1 MSLTRCLK
9 KMGLSSHEAAIL
21 KGAAAEYREEGM
33 QARDAAVMAVTD
45 HAEQLLAERADVI
58 AKVLKEAKARGVLA
72 DVQAALDAM
81 PQFTR
86 ESVGIE
92 EADDAS
98 AIDEAAHE
106 AATSPKNDLPQP
118 TDAQKDAGNYRLG
131 HARLIGLDLSIEN
144 PAGSKRSGTDANGT
158 AWSVTMRS
166 HYGYIKGTVGKD
178 KDHIDVFV
186 KPGTPEDWTGPVF
199 VIDQTKGNGHFDE
212 HKVMIGFESET
223 EARAAYLA
231 NYTKGWDR
239 LRAITETTPAEFKA
253 WLKDGDTT
261 KAFAEPRQGRVGMML
276 SSGQVVLTSSGR
288 KTTPFP
294 KVKTDTDRK
303 ATATVK
309 AVDRWLIDNARDE
322 ARARGDDFNATM
334 FGRVSLVSPSQSD
347 KDSAEEY
354 LFGEQP
360 AVVPSILRPLAPAAS
375 PELDAALKDA
385 QDALGDLADIFGKNV
400 RSNLTPEQEQKLLP
414 VLTRLF
420 DAAFRAGYYSFRD
433 AARWV
438 LGQIRERIGTEVAD
452 ALTTEHLQGAYIGMS
467 GRHKATG
474 NVTPAAQV
482 VAIEKESIDAERS
495 GPAVERDRED
505 GDAGDAL
512 GAQNVPDDGAGD
524 DGGARAGGRGAASP
538 DAVGGGDLEVS
549 GDEAAAPGMRGDLI
563 LSTPEESADA
573 SRDFPGS
580 DEPGRGSDLGGLFG
594 TLDPNATAAVDRAAT
609 GSADLRGKVEAQ
621 KEANKLP
628 VKFNDRANIDATLP
642 FLLEGQREDV
652 AYAEARWAKP
662 EGYGV
667 LFTNGTGTGKTFLAL
682 GAVRRMVSAGK
693 GNGIIVV
700 PDQTVLN
707 AWIDSGMKL
716 GLDVR
721 ALGST
726 SDTGKGVAITTY
738 ANFGSNLALADRAY
752 DFVVMDEAH
761 NLKVGQQNEDTTYLQ
776 TLRAITMHPDGTIA
790 RAKMIHRDLY
800 GRLGDV
806 NARLD
811 SLSKMLTDD
820 MVDAQLASHRAQ
832 IAKLDAESRELGA
845 EWAKAM
851 GEVTLEVAA
860 AQGEARPRAMF
871 LSATPFAY
879 DKNVDW
885 ANGYLFEYGPRE
897 TGGYN
902 TPSPFARFMMTHFG
916 YRMRTGKLT
925 SPPKEVNTDLMERTF
940 NSWLRKAGVLSSRT
954 LDVPFDYDRRFVA
967 VESLIGR
974 RIDEAMEW
982 LRTTD
987 DGRLSFLRAQLTEKF
1002 DYLSRARLLEAL
1014 KAAAAVPYIKKHH
1027 ALGRKVVVWYDFNE
1041 GGGFDAFR
1049 FYRPPAGTTAKAQA
1063 KVDGKW
1069 QEVEVDINEA
1079 ISKFEAQF
1087 PDLVALNT
1095 NLPSPLQTMMKEFPQ
1110 AVQNNGVTPKAKRL
1124 ENIRAF
1130 NDDARPDVNIILVQ
1144 SAANAGWSGHDTTG
1158 KHMRVTVNLGLPTQ
1172 PHKSIQQEGRTY
1184 RVGQMSDTS
1193 HTYFNTGTTW
1203 EVVAFAQKI
1212 ARRAGTV
1219 ENLAN
1224 GEQARGLADAF
1235 IQAFEASEEH
1245 EPGPGDGKGGKE
1257 ADRALAKVLDEFDRA
1272 VALYY
1277 AQEKKNAR
1285 TKAAEGT
1292 DYFATPEPLGLK
1304 MVQWADPRPGDSFL
1318 EPSAGHGAI
1327 ARFFPEQSQRVMVEE
1342 SPKLA
1347 ARLGLAA
1354 EGDIIN
1360 GRFED
1365 YHIVNKFS
1373 VIVMNPPFGVGGK
1386 VAVEHI
1392 MKAARHLKDGGRI
1405 VALLPRGPAADKRL
1419 DKFLYEGE
1427 EKAIQPLVVHPT
1439 LGPIYKGDRI
1449 STNLDTDAVVE
1460 RMLSATDIVAREP
1473 RMPSATAHKVANIIK
1488 VDPTG
1493 DRTTSVATNLHLA
1506 ADIILPTSAFERAGT
1521 SVATHIIILEKQT
1534 DPALAQQIQQQN
1546 RDYSSAEN
1554 ITEFFERI
1562 RDSEIRPRVTPAQ
1575 TAETPA
1581 ASAPAADAPAAQ
1593 TGTLDR
1599 GDLPI
1604 VEHVTG
1610 KGKTLRGIVR
1620 ADLTQAQAKAID
1632 AFTFKKDG
1640 GWFIREK
1647 HLKPEEGGGAL
1658 SRTGQSTPATR
1669 FQRASPED
1677 IDAAVADLKRR
1688 LPGAPPIFVVKSTN
1702 DPRIGRS
1709 LARRMTAANAEG
1721 AYEQG
1726 RVYVVA
1732 PEMRS
1737 MEHVEGLLAHE
1748 VFHAALDL
1756 MGEEKSA
1763 LLRSM
1768 QDGNAKLREDAAAL
1782 RARFPDMGELESVE
1796 EVLADYAR
1804 EGREPT
1810 LLQRWA
1816 NFIRAMLRKI
1826 GLARIAKGW
1835 TDGEVLGLVADAPRR
1850 AFAKRRDAGVRM
1862 YVDGRLMRAAPI
1874 FYSKMADEIARK
1886 GSTGTGAEWKA
1897 RLAAWVKAGAVKA
1910 DEVEWSGVTEWLG
1923 TREGKVTSEE
1933 VLGFLRENG
1942 VRVEEVV
1949 LGGDEVNDG
1958 AVAAL
1963 RYYLIDHAGLSDF
1976 EAGNLA
1982 ARAARR
1988 EARAIGEIEGLINN
2002 ASDYDR
2008 LLGAFHSMPPSKY
2021 SNYQLPGGTNYRE
2034 VLLTLPVKST
2044 ADPARAEYEAWAS
2057 RNGLQPNATFTEE
2070 RYKRE
2075 TGNDAPAPRTMTAMN
2090 ADAAQNFRSPHW
2102 DDPNILAHIR
2112 LNDRTDS
2119 EGRRVLF
2126 VEEIQ
2131 SDWAQKGRKEGF
2143 GRESMSD
2150 DRLRE
2155 LIEEADGNADTDG
2168 VSRADLLTM
2177 AAHVGVT
2184 GGPIPSAPFVTK
2196 TESWTALAL
2205 KRVIRMAAEEGYDA
2219 VAFVTGEQS
2228 AERYDLSKQ
2237 VKSIDYQRN
2246 PSDGT
2251 FKVLVMGMDGRGA
2264 IWSKPRATL
2273 QEIEAAVG
2281 KEIAEKIE
2289 RNEGQDL
2296 GFREVNYDRRL
2307 QGDGLK
2313 VGGEGMRA
2321 FYDRIVPNVAKDVL
2335 KKVGGGAMQR
2345 VELFGQNAI
2354 EKKAFPNRKYEPD
2367 MMQPG
2372 FLITPAMRDRAMAG
2386 LPLFTRQGDG
2396 NEDVYRTVGGGRA
2409 RPGFPEATR
2418 IRGADGRPGTTY
2430 RGATRELSGAD
2441 FALDALGRASG
2452 NPSSGLGVWFAAD
2465 EGIAARYGE
2474 VAPFHLDIR
2483 NPLVVHPETIP
2494 GFDSVEE
2501 AHRFRERARKKGH
2514 DGIIV
2519 DARHLGG
2526 PVYYVA
2532 FDAEQVVY
2540 PRETSGASLSRVN
2553 QNLAQPLS
2561 EARYTEQDQARAA
2574 EVLSR
2579 RRGAQA
2585 LDALVRVPMQA
2596 LRLDKVTAAVIDGV
2610 LEKLGSLASTVAPQ
2624 AWERAKAGLV
2634 DQYGLPQD
2642 VKDQRSAMQGRMRAG
2657 VRSSKHAIDALANLT
2672 RAESRV
2678 LYEYVNGDRSRADL
2692 LKAGLPEESVRIID
2706 LYQRVADEMGQE
2718 AVRLGQLSPDAFEA
2732 HRWAYVHRSYQK
2744 HVLEMPEQ
2752 AKVERSRALKV
2763 RGDQYKGRGMSQAV
2777 PMKAIQNVAPAW
2789 WGRKTQDGKADKG
2802 LRGES
2807 FIRFDRRA
2815 AVGEGTAD
2823 LEGFG
2828 PLGRRGRILETHY
2841 WPAGEPV
2848 PAMYGAWE
2856 RDAAPW
2862 TARDTKGANL
2872 LLARDFTQG
2881 ERQAMG
2887 EVDEIRYGMAAT
2899 LHRMIHDIEVGRML
2913 EYLAV
2918 NHGKTDETLP
2928 QGANLATDTGR
2939 MMSMTRAYTPD
2950 EWVLVPESKI
2960 PGTSARAYGAL
2971 AGMYVPGPIWNDVRQ
2986 IVNTNIYPLGQTYAD
3001 LLRAWKLSKTALS
3014 LPVHMNNVMSN
3025 VLMADF
3031 HDVTAKD
3038 VLAALEVMRHRDRP
3052 ENSLVLERFED
3063 AGGSEGLYNLTELQ
3077 KETIQP
3083 LIDQLRAEVDAI
3095 DPAQGL
3101 TRVSSIVTLITQM
3114 RFREAF
3120 ALAAQSKAG
3129 KSGAF
3134 VRDKLVKA
3142 YENEDLVFRL
3152 AAFIRAKGD
3161 GSSDVEAGRQARQS
3175 FLDYQINAPWVNL
3188 MRSTAFPFISFTYRA
3203 LPMMLHT
3210 AKTKPWKVVKWG
3222 GIMGLLNLIGY
3233 AVSGGDED
3241 KERRLLP
3248 EEVAGRTILGSPK
3261 LLRAPWNDEHGSP
3274 VFLDVRRWI
3283 PVGDIVDWGQ
3293 THSVVPFFPQL
3304 MPSGPAG
3311 LFAELALNKSA
3322 FTGKEITQETD
3333 TAAEMA
3339 GKVADYLYKAF
3350 APNTPGVPF
3359 AYSTEKIMQAGG
3371 GKTDAFGREQS
3382 VAQAAAS
3389 SVGVKLAAYPTD
3401 VLQRNAVIQF
3411 RARDAEIKA
3420 NVARLGR
3427 ELQRKGIDPEEYEA
3441 KLQRQVQ
3448 KRIDLQQE
3456 MAKKMGQGE

>member
-9 KMGLSSHEAAIL
+9 KMGLSKHEAAIL
-21 KGAAAEYREEGM
+21 KGAAADYREEGM
-33 QARDAAVMAVTD
+33 NARDAAIMAVTD
-45 HAEQLLAERADVI
+45 YIEESLREREAIVTAALGQ
-58 AKVLKEAKARGVLA
+58 AKKRDATA

-81 PQFTR
+81 PTFTR
-86 ESVGIE
+86 ESMGIAEAE
-92 EADDAS
+92 EEDAS

-118 TDAQKDAGNYRLG
+118 TEAQKEAGNYQKG

-144 PAGSKRSGTDANGT
+144 PAGSTRSGTDAGGK

-199 VIDQTKGNGHFDE
+199 VIDQSKGNGHLDE
-212 HKVMIGFESET
+212 HKVMLGFESEA
-223 EARAAYLA
+223 EARAAYLE

-261 KAFAEPRQGRVGMML
+261 RPFRSL
-276 SSGQVVLTSSGR
+276 SSQEWKNEGKSPADLVADKEDFEGR
-288 KTTPFP
+288 ELARTIYEESREQDFKP
-294 KVKTDTDRK
+294 TD
-303 ATATVK
+303 
-309 AVDRWLIDNARDE
+309 L
-322 ARARGDDFNATM
+322 
-334 FGRVSLVSPSQSD
+334 
-347 KDSAEEY
+347 
-354 LFGEQP
+354 P
-360 AVVPSILRPLAPAAS
+360 AVVRAWASDQKISTEGLRSAVLKHLDSFDFSDGRKKQIRNALNPVRQAEKAERAAPAPAAS

-495 GPAVERDRED
+495 GPVVERDRED
-505 GDAGDAL
+505 GDAGDAV
-512 GAQNVPDDGAGD
+512 GAQGVPNDGRAD
-524 DGGARAGGRGAASP
+524 ARGARAGGSDPAQSGAVVDRDREVP
-538 DAVGGGDLEVS
+538 GDAAPPAGVAGDL
-549 GDEAAAPGMRGDLI
+549 LI
-563 LSTPEESADA
+563 STPEEPGGSPV
-573 SRDFPGS
+573 DFPGS
-580 DEPGRGSDLGGLFG
+580 NQPGRGSDVGGLFG
-594 TLDPNATAAVDRAAT
+594 SLDPNADAAVTRAAT
-609 GSADLRGKVEAQ
+609 GSAELRDKVAAQ
-621 KEANKLP
+621 REANKLP
-628 VKFNDRANIDATLP
+628 VTFNDRANIDATLP

-662 EGYGV
+662 DGYGV

-682 GAVRRMVSAGK
+682 GAVRRMVNAGR

-707 AWIDSGMKL
+707 AWVDSGLKL
-716 GLDVR
+716 GLNVR
-721 ALGST
+721 SLSST
-726 SDTGKGVAITTY
+726 SDPGADVAITTY
-738 ANFGSNLALADRAY
+738 ANFGANLTLADRPY
-752 DFVVMDEAH
+752 DFVIMDEAH
-761 NLKVGQQNEDTTYLQ
+761 NLKVGQQNEDTTYLLA
-776 TLRAITMHPDGTIA
+776 LRAISMHPDGTLT

-800 GRLGDV
+800 AKMGE
-806 NARLD
+806 ARARVEA
-811 SLSKMLTDD
+811 LSNVLTDD
-820 MVDAQLASHRAQ
+820 MMDAMLVEHRKAVRK
-832 IAKLDAESRELGA
+832 ADEEDVKLRA
-845 EWAKAM
+845 EWAKVL
-851 GEVTLEVAA
+851 GEVTLEVAG
-860 AQGEARPRAMF
+860 AQGALRPRAMF

-885 ANGYLFEYGPRE
+885 ANGYLFEYGPPE

-902 TPSPFARFMMTHFG
+902 TPSPYSRFMMTHFG
-916 YRMRTGKLT
+916 YRMRYGKLT

-940 NSWLRKAGVLSSRT
+940 NTWLRKAGVLSSRT

-982 LRTTD
+982 LRTSN
-987 DGRLSFLRAQLTEKF
+987 DGALTFLREQLAEKF

-1014 KAAAAVPYIKKHH
+1014 KAAAAVDYIKKHH

-1041 GGGFDAFR
+1041 GGGFNAFK
-1049 FYRPPAGTTAKAQA
+1049 FYRPPAGTMVEASVQ
-1063 KVDGKW
+1063 VNGKW
-1069 QEVEVDINEA
+1069 ERKPVDVNDA
-1079 ISKFEAQF
+1079 VTKFEAQF

-1095 NLPSPLQTMMKEFPQ
+1095 NLPSPLETLTRAFPQ

-1130 NDDARPDVNIILVQ
+1130 NDDSRPDVNIILVQ

-1203 EVVAFAQKI
+1203 EVVAFAQRI

-1235 IQAFEASEEH
+1235 IQAFESSEEH
-1245 EPGPGDGKGGKE
+1245 EPGPDDGKGGK
-1257 ADRALAKVLDEFDRA
+1257 ASDRALAKVMDEFDRA

-1277 AQEKKNAR
+1277 ANEKKNSR

-1292 DYFATPEPLGLK
+1292 DYFATPEPLGLA
-1304 MVQWADPRPGDSFL
+1304 MVRWADPRPGDSFL

-1365 YHIVNKFS
+1365 YHVVNKFS
-1373 VIVMNPPFGVGGK
+1373 TIVMNPPFEVGGK
-1386 VAVEHI
+1386 VAIEHL

-1419 DKFLYEGE
+1419 EKFLYEGE
-1427 EKAIQPLVVHPT
+1427 EKALQPLAVHPT
-1439 LGPIYKGDRI
+1439 LGPIFKGDTI
-1449 STNLDTDAVVE
+1449 STNLDKDAVVE
-1460 RMLSATDIVAREP
+1460 RMLSATDVVAKEP
-1473 RMPSATAHKVANIIK
+1473 GMPSATAHKIDKIIK
-1488 VDPTG
+1488 VEPTG
-1493 DRTTSVATNLHLA
+1493 DRTTSVATNLYLA
-1506 ADIILPTSAFERAGT
+1506 ADIILPTVTFERAGT
-1521 SVATHIIILEKQT
+1521 AVATHVIVLEKQT

-1546 RDYSSAEN
+1546 RDYTSAESIN
-1554 ITEFFERI
+1554 EFFERI
-1562 RDSEIRPRVTPAQ
+1562 RDSEIRPRVL
-1575 TAETPA
+1575 PA
-1581 ASAPAADAPAAQ
+1581 ASQAAAAPAPAAAAAAPAA
-1593 TGTLDR
+1593 TGTVDR
-1599 GDLPI
+1599 GGLPI

-1620 ADLTQAQAKAID
+1620 TDLTQAQAKDID

-1647 HLKPEEGGGAL
+1647 HLKPEEGML
-1658 SRTGQSTPATR
+1658 SRAGQSAAAR
-1669 FQRASPED
+1669 FQRASQED
-1677 IDAAVADLKRR
+1677 IAAAVADLKKR
-1688 LPGAPPIFVVKSTN
+1688 LPGAPPIFVVQNTS
-1702 DPRIGRS
+1702 DPRIARS
-1709 LARRMTAANAEG
+1709 LARRMAAANAEG
-1721 AYEQG
+1721 AYEGG
-1726 RVYVVA
+1726 RVYIVA
-1732 PEMRS
+1732 PEIRS
-1737 MEHVEGLLAHE
+1737 MEHAEGLLAHE

-1756 MGEEKSA
+1756 MGDERSA

-1768 QDGNAKLREDAAAL
+1768 QEGNETLRTEAAAL

-1810 LLQRWA
+1810 LLQRWS
-1816 NFIRAMLRKI
+1816 NFIRTVLRKV
-1826 GLARIAKGW
+1826 GLARIATGW
-1835 TDGEVLGLVADAPRR
+1835 TDAEVLGLVADAPRR
-1850 AFAKRRDAGVRM
+1850 AFAKRRDGGVRM
-1862 YVDGRLMRAAPI
+1862 YTEGRLMR
-1874 FYSKMADEIARK
+1874 
-1886 GSTGTGAEWKA
+1886 G
-1897 RLAAWVKAGAVKA
+1897 
-1910 DEVEWSGVTEWLG
+1910 
-1923 TREGKVTSEE
+1923 
-1933 VLGFLRENG
+1933 
-1942 VRVEEVV
+1942 
-1949 LGGDEVNDG
+1949 
-1958 AVAAL
+1958 
-1963 RYYLIDHAGLSDF
+1963 
-1976 EAGNLA
+1976 
-1982 ARAARR
+1982 
-1988 EARAIGEIEGLINN
+1988 
-2002 ASDYDR
+2002 
-2008 LLGAFHSMPPSKY
+2008 
-2021 SNYQLPGGTNYRE
+2021 
-2034 VLLTLPVKST
+2034 
-2044 ADPARAEYEAWAS
+2044 
-2057 RNGLQPNATFTEE
+2057 
-2070 RYKRE
+2070 
-2075 TGNDAPAPRTMTAMN
+2075 
-2090 ADAAQNFRSPHW
+2090 
-2102 DDPNILAHIR
+2102 
-2112 LNDRTDS
+2112 
-2119 EGRRVLF
+2119 
-2126 VEEIQ
+2126 
-2131 SDWAQKGRKEGF
+2131 
-2143 GRESMSD
+2143 SD
-2150 DRLRE
+2150 D
-2155 LIEEADGNADTDG
+2155 
-2168 VSRADLLTM
+2168 
-2177 AAHVGVT
+2177 
-2184 GGPIPSAPFVTK
+2184 
-2196 TESWTALAL
+2196 
-2205 KRVIRMAAEEGYDA
+2205 
-2219 VAFVTGEQS
+2219 
-2228 AERYDLSKQ
+2228 
-2237 VKSIDYQRN
+2237 
-2246 PSDGT
+2246 
-2251 FKVLVMGMDGRGA
+2251 
-2264 IWSKPRATL
+2264 
-2273 QEIEAAVG
+2273 
-2281 KEIAEKIE
+2281 
-2289 RNEGQDL
+2289 
-2296 GFREVNYDRRL
+2296 
-2307 QGDGLK
+2307 
-2313 VGGEGMRA
+2313 
-2321 FYDRIVPNVAKDVL
+2321 
-2335 KKVGGGAMQR
+2335 
-2345 VELFGQNAI
+2345 
-2354 EKKAFPNRKYEPD
+2354 
-2367 MMQPG
+2367 
-2372 FLITPAMRDRAMAG
+2372 
-2386 LPLFTRQGDG
+2386 
-2396 NEDVYRTVGGGRA
+2396 EDVYRTVGGGRA
-2409 RPGFPEATR
+2409 RQGFPEATR

-2430 RGATRELSGAD
+2430 RGATRELSPAD

-2465 EGIAARYGE
+2465 EGIASRFGE
-2474 VAPFHLDIR
+2474 VSRFQLDIR
-2483 NPLVVHPETIP
+2483 NPLVVRPETIP

-2501 AHRFRERARKKGH
+2501 AHRFRGRARAKGY

-2519 DARHLGG
+2519 DGRHLGG

-2532 FDAEQVVY
+2532 FEPEQVVV
-2540 PRETSGASLSRVN
+2540 PRPAAGRLSRPN

-2561 EARYTEQDQARAA
+2561 EARYSAEDQARAERILA
-2574 EVLSR
+2574 SR
-2579 RRGAQA
+2579 RAAQP
-2585 LDALVRVPMQA
+2585 LDAVARVPMQA
-2596 LRLDKVTAAVIDGV
+2596 LRLDKVTATVIDGV
-2610 LEKLGSLASTVAPQ
+2610 LDKLASLASTVAPQ
-2624 AWERAKAGLV
+2624 AWEKAKAGLV
-2634 DQYGLPQD
+2634 DQYGLPED

-2672 RAESRV
+2672 RQESRV

-2692 LKAGLPEESVRIID
+2692 LKEGLSEESVKIID
-2706 LYQRVADEMGQE
+2706 LYQQVADEMGRE
-2718 AVRLGQLSPDAFEA
+2718 AVRLGQLSADAFER

-2744 HVLEMPEQ
+2744 HVLDMPEQ
-2752 AKVERSRALKV
+2752 AKVERSRALKI
-2763 RGDQYKGRGMSQAV
+2763 RGDQYKGRGMSQPV
-2777 PMKAIQNVAPAW
+2777 PMKALQNIAPDW
-2789 WGRKTQDGKADKG
+2789 WGRKLKDGKGDTA
-2802 LRGES
+2802 LRGQE

-2828 PLGRRGRILETHY
+2828 TLGRRGRILETHY

-2848 PAMYGAWE
+2848 PAKYGAWE
-2856 RDAAPW
+2856 RDAAAW
-2862 TARDTKGANL
+2862 TVRDTKGGNVIV
-2872 LLARDFTQG
+2872 ARDFTQA

-2899 LHRMIHDIEVGRML
+2899 LHKMIHDIEVGRML
-2913 EYLAV
+2913 EYVAV

-2928 QGANLATDTGR
+2928 QGANIATDSGR
-2939 MMSMTRAYTPD
+2939 MFSMTRAYTPD

-2971 AGMYVPGPIWNDVRQ
+2971 AGLYVPGPIWNDVRQ
-2986 IVNTNIYPLGQTYAD
+2986 IVNTNMYPLGETYAD

-3031 HDVTAKD
+3031 HDVGAKD
-3038 VLAALEVMRHRDRP
+3038 VLAALDVIRHQDRP
-3052 ENSLVLERFED
+3052 ENAIVLERFED

-3077 KETIQP
+3077 KQTIQP

-3095 DPAQGL
+3095 DPAQGIA
-3101 TRVSSIVTLITQM
+3101 RVSSIVTLITQM

-3161 GSSDVEAGRQARQS
+3161 GMADVEAGRRARQS
-3175 FLDYQINAPWVNL
+3175 FLDYQINAPWINL

-3203 LPMMLHT
+3203 LPMMVDT
-3210 AKTKPWKVVKWG
+3210 FKTKPWKIVKWG

-3233 AVSGGDED
+3233 AASGGDED

-3261 LLRAPWNDEHGSP
+3261 LLRAPWNDANDSP

-3322 FTGKEITQETD
+3322 FTGQPITQDTD
-3333 TAAEMA
+3333 TAAEKA
-3339 GKVADYLYKAF
+3339 GKLSDYLYKAF

-3359 AYSTEKIMQAGG
+3359 AYSTEKILTAGG

-3382 VAQAAAS
+3382 VVQAASS
-3389 SVGVKLAAYPTD
+3389 SVGVKLASYPTD
-3401 VLQRNAVIQF
+3401 VLQRNAVIQY

-3420 NVARLGR
+3420 NIAKLGR
-3427 ELQRKGIDPEEYEA
+3427 ELQRKGIDPEEFEK
-3441 KLQRQVQ
+3441 KLQRQQQ
-3448 KRIDLQQE
+3448 KRIELNE
-3456 MAKKMGQGE
+3456 ELAKKLGAGAQ

>member
-45 HAEQLLAERADVI
+45 HAEQLLAERADVM

-81 PQFTR
+81 PTFTR

-92 EADDAS
+92 EAEDAS

-118 TDAQKDAGNYRLG
+118 TDAQKEAGNYQKG

-212 HKVMIGFESET
+212 HKVMIGFESEA

-261 KAFAEPRQGRVGMML
+261 KAFAQ
-276 SSGQVVLTSSGR
+276 
-288 KTTPFP
+288 
-294 KVKTDTDRK
+294 
-303 ATATVK
+303 
-309 AVDRWLIDNARDE
+309 
-322 ARARGDDFNATM
+322 RAA
-334 FGRVSLVSPSQSD
+334 
-347 KDSAEEY
+347 
-354 LFGEQP
+354 
-360 AVVPSILRPLAPAAS
+360 APAPAPAPATS

-505 GDAGDAL
+505 GDAGDAV
-512 GAQNVPDDGAGD
+512 GAQDVPDDGAGD

-538 DAVGGGDLEVS
+538 DTVGGGDLEVS

-621 KEANKLP
+621 KEANKVP

-662 EGYGV
+662 DGYGV

-707 AWIDSGMKL
+707 AWVDSGLKL

-738 ANFGSNLALADRAY
+738 ANFGANLALADRPY

-832 IAKLDAESRELGA
+832 IAKLNAESREMGA

-851 GEVTLEVAA
+851 GEVKLEVAA

-1049 FYRPPAGTTAKAQA
+1049 FYRPPAGTTAKAQ
-1063 KVDGKW
+1063 VQVNGKW

-1079 ISKFEAQF
+1079 ISKFEAAF

-1095 NLPSPLQTMMKEFPQ
+1095 NLPSPLQTLMKEFPQ

-1365 YHIVNKFS
+1365 YHVVNKFS

-1386 VAVEHI
+1386 TAMEHVA
-1392 MKAARHLKDGGRI
+1392 KAAKHLRDGGRI
-1405 VALLPRGPAADKRL
+1405 VALIPRGPAADKRL
-1419 DKFLYEGE
+1419 EKFLYGTE
-1427 EKAIQPLVVHPT
+1427 ERPVKPLLEHPT
-1439 LGPIYKGDRI
+1439 LGPIYKGDTVI
-1449 STNLDTDAVVE
+1449 TAASWAATGKAVAV
-1460 RMLSATDIVAREP
+1460 RDGMLMV
-1473 RMPSATAHKVANIIK
+1473 KVAGT
-1488 VDPTG
+1488 TG
-1493 DRTTSVATNLHLA
+1493 TTGVSAISVAEITERGPRTEQVSLSEGLHLA

-1521 SVATHIIILEKQT
+1521 NVATHIVILEKQT
-1534 DPALAQQIQQQN
+1534 DPALAAQIQRQN
-1546 RDYSSAEN
+1546 RDYSNAEN

-1562 RDSEIRPRVTPAQ
+1562 RDSEVRPRVMPAQ

-1610 KGKTLRGIVR
+1610 KGKTLRGIIR

-1647 HLKPEEGGGAL
+1647 HLKPEDGGAL
-1658 SRTGQSTPATR
+1658 SRAGQSVAAR
-1669 FQRASPED
+1669 QQRASAED
-1677 IDAAVADLKRR
+1677 IAAAVADLKRR
-1688 LPGAPPIFVVKSTN
+1688 LPGAPPIFVVQSTN
-1702 DPRIGRS
+1702 DPRISRS
-1709 LARRMTAANAEG
+1709 LARRMAAANAEG

-1737 MEHVEGLLAHE
+1737 MDHVEGLLAHE

-1768 QDGNAKLREDAAAL
+1768 RDSNAQLRTDAAAL

-1886 GSTGTGAEWKA
+1886 GSTGTGTEWKA

-1933 VLGFLRENG
+1933 VLAFLRENG

-1949 LGGDEVNDG
+1949 LSDSKNETALPAGWRVVEQPPEETFRFAVVDEDG
-1958 AVAAL
+1958 EVMGAGSTPGIAISDAWDPDTRSDMPV
-1963 RYYLIDHAGLSDF
+1963 RYA
-1976 EAGNLA
+1976 
-1982 ARAARR
+1982 
-1988 EARAIGEIEGLINN
+1988 
-2002 ASDYDR
+2002 
-2008 LLGAFHSMPPSKY
+2008 
-2021 SNYQLPGGTNYRE
+2021 NYQLPGGTNYRE

-2102 DDPNILAHIR
+2102 DAPNVLAHIR

-2131 SDWAQKGRKEGF
+2131 SDWAQAGRKEGF
-2143 GRESMSD
+2143 APSD
-2150 DRLRE
+2150 A
-2155 LIEEADGNADTDG
+2155 EAAAIKAEYDAAAQAVSDALNDGNLEQRIAA
-2168 VSRADLLTM
+2168 RNRM
-2177 AAHVGVT
+2177 AAAT
-2184 GGPIPSAPFVTK
+2184 DAYNARINDATIPAAPFVGK
-2196 TESWTALAL
+2196 TDAWVSLAL

-2596 LRLDKVTAAVIDGV
+2596 LRLDRVTATVIDGV
-2610 LEKLGSLASTVAPQ
+2610 LEKLGSLASAIAPQ
-2624 AWERAKAGLV
+2624 TWERAKAGLV
-2634 DQYGLPQD
+2634 DQYGLPED
-2642 VKDQRSAMQGRMRAG
+2642 VKDQRAAMQGRMRAG

-2692 LKAGLPEESVRIID
+2692 LKENLPEESVRIID

-2718 AVRLGQLSPDAFEA
+2718 AVRLGQLNPDAFER

-2744 HVLEMPEQ
+2744 HVLDMPEQ
-2752 AKVERSRALKV
+2752 AKVERSRALKI
-2763 RGDQYKGRGMSQAV
+2763 RGEQYKGRGMSQAV
-2777 PMKAIQNVAPAW
+2777 PMKAIQNIAPAW
-2789 WGRKTQDGKADKG
+2789 WGRKLQEGKGDTG
-2802 LRGES
+2802 LRGQE

-2862 TARDTKGANL
+2862 TVRDTKSGNL
-2872 LLARDFTQG
+2872 IVARDFTHG

-2918 NHGKTDETLP
+2918 HHGKTDETLP
-2928 QGANLATDTGR
+2928 RDAKLATDTSR
-2939 MMSMTRAYTPD
+2939 MLSMTRAYTPD

-3052 ENSLVLERFED
+3052 ENALVLERFED

-3101 TRVSSIVTLITQM
+3101 TRVSSIVALITQL

-3120 ALAAQSKAG
+3120 TLAAQSKAG
-3129 KSGAF
+3129 KGGAF

-3142 YENEDLVFRL
+3142 YENEDMVFRL

-3210 AKTKPWKVVKWG
+3210 AKTKPWKIAKWG

-3233 AVSGGDED
+3233 AASGGDED

-3261 LLRAPWNDEHGSP
+3261 LLRMPWNDEHESP

-3283 PVGDIVDWGQ
+3283 PVGDLVDWGQ

-3333 TAAEMA
+3333 TAAEKA

-3359 AYSTEKIMQAGG
+3359 AYSTEKILSAGG

-3382 VAQAAAS
+3382 IAQAAAS
-3389 SVGVKLAAYPTD
+3389 SVGVKLASYPPD

-3420 NVARLGR
+3420 NAAKLGR

-3456 MAKKMGQGE
+3456 MAKKMGQE

>member
-81 PQFTR
+81 PTFTR

-92 EADDAS
+92 EAANDDAS

-212 HKVMIGFESET
+212 HKILLGFETEA
-223 EARAAYLA
+223 EARAAYLE

-253 WLKDGDTT
+253 WLKEGDTT
-261 KAFAEPRQGRVGMML
+261 KAFAQRGE
-276 SSGQVVLTSSGR
+276 
-288 KTTPFP
+288 
-294 KVKTDTDRK
+294 
-303 ATATVK
+303 VK
-309 AVDRWLIDNARDE
+309 AE
-322 ARARGDDFNATM
+322 APAPA
-334 FGRVSLVSPSQSD
+334 VSPEVEAV
-347 KDSAEEY
+347 SAPP
-354 LFGEQP
+354 P
-360 AVVPSILRPLAPAAS
+360 ATPKPPKITKKVAAV
-375 PELDAALKDA
+375 AV
-385 QDALGDLADIFGKNV
+385 DLA
-400 RSNLTPEQEQKLLP
+400 
-414 VLTRLF
+414 
-420 DAAFRAGYYSFRD
+420 
-433 AARWV
+433 
-438 LGQIRERIGTEVAD
+438 
-452 ALTTEHLQGAYIGMS
+452 
-467 GRHKATG
+467 
-474 NVTPAAQV
+474 
-482 VAIEKESIDAERS
+482 
-495 GPAVERDRED
+495 
-505 GDAGDAL
+505 
-512 GAQNVPDDGAGD
+512 
-524 DGGARAGGRGAASP
+524 
-538 DAVGGGDLEVS
+538 
-549 GDEAAAPGMRGDLI
+549 
-563 LSTPEESADA
+563 
-573 SRDFPGS
+573 
-580 DEPGRGSDLGGLFG
+580 
-594 TLDPNATAAVDRAAT
+594 
-609 GSADLRGKVEAQ
+609 
-621 KEANKLP
+621 
-628 VKFNDRANIDATLP
+628 ATL
-642 FLLEGQREDV
+642 Q
-652 AYAEARWAKP
+652 
-662 EGYGV
+662 
-667 LFTNGTGTGKTFLAL
+667 
-682 GAVRRMVSAGK
+682 
-693 GNGIIVV
+693 
-700 PDQTVLN
+700 
-707 AWIDSGMKL
+707 
-716 GLDVR
+716 
-721 ALGST
+721 
-726 SDTGKGVAITTY
+726 
-738 ANFGSNLALADRAY
+738 
-752 DFVVMDEAH
+752 
-761 NLKVGQQNEDTTYLQ
+761 
-776 TLRAITMHPDGTIA
+776 
-790 RAKMIHRDLY
+790 
-800 GRLGDV
+800 
-806 NARLD
+806 
-811 SLSKMLTDD
+811 
-820 MVDAQLASHRAQ
+820 
-832 IAKLDAESRELGA
+832 AESRRRDFSASGLPLVLNFWAADAKVSADELRAGLLQVIETAEIDADKKRQIVGVLGGA
-845 EWAKAM
+845 VPEPAGRGRLSRAFHGSPARNIERFDTAFIGS
-851 GEVTLEVAA
+851 GEGAQAYGWGLYFASRKEIAEHYRKGLSYRDIVREFREELPDDADLDEALAAAETMSPQRARVIRALAADDWLGFDYPAQAITAAFKELDNYDASQELRDAVNA
-860 AQGEARPRAMF
+860 AQG
-871 LSATPFAY
+871 
-879 DKNVDW
+879 
-885 ANGYLFEYGPRE
+885 
-897 TGGYN
+897 
-902 TPSPFARFMMTHFG
+902 
-916 YRMRTGKLT
+916 
-925 SPPKEVNTDLMERTF
+925 
-940 NSWLRKAGVLSSRT
+940 
-954 LDVPFDYDRRFVA
+954 
-967 VESLIGR
+967 
-974 RIDEAMEW
+974 
-982 LRTTD
+982 
-987 DGRLSFLRAQLTEKF
+987 QL
-1002 DYLSRARLLEAL
+1002 Y
-1014 KAAAAVPYIKKHH
+1014 
-1027 ALGRKVVVWYDFNE
+1027 
-1041 GGGFDAFR
+1041 
-1049 FYRPPAGTTAKAQA
+1049 
-1063 KVDGKW
+1063 
-1069 QEVEVDINEA
+1069 EVEVPEDDVLLA
-1079 ISKFEAQF
+1079 W
-1087 PDLVALNT
+1087 DLPLSGQPEKVRDALRGRE
-1095 NLPSPLQTMMKEFPQ
+1095 LPNRSG
-1110 AVQNNGVTPKAKRL
+1110 QN
-1124 ENIRAF
+1124 
-1130 NDDARPDVNIILVQ
+1130 IL
-1144 SAANAGWSGHDTTG
+1144 D
-1158 KHMRVTVNLGLPTQ
+1158 L
-1172 PHKSIQQEGRTY
+1172 
-1184 RVGQMSDTS
+1184 
-1193 HTYFNTGTTW
+1193 
-1203 EVVAFAQKI
+1203 
-1212 ARRAGTV
+1212 
-1219 ENLAN
+1219 
-1224 GEQARGLADAF
+1224 
-1235 IQAFEASEEH
+1235 
-1245 EPGPGDGKGGKE
+1245 
-1257 ADRALAKVLDEFDRA
+1257 
-1272 VALYY
+1272 
-1277 AQEKKNAR
+1277 
-1285 TKAAEGT
+1285 
-1292 DYFATPEPLGLK
+1292 
-1304 MVQWADPRPGDSFL
+1304 
-1318 EPSAGHGAI
+1318 
-1327 ARFFPEQSQRVMVEE
+1327 
-1342 SPKLA
+1342 
-1347 ARLGLAA
+1347 
-1354 EGDIIN
+1354 
-1360 GRFED
+1360 
-1365 YHIVNKFS
+1365 
-1373 VIVMNPPFGVGGK
+1373 
-1386 VAVEHI
+1386 
-1392 MKAARHLKDGGRI
+1392 
-1405 VALLPRGPAADKRL
+1405 
-1419 DKFLYEGE
+1419 
-1427 EKAIQPLVVHPT
+1427 
-1439 LGPIYKGDRI
+1439 
-1449 STNLDTDAVVE
+1449 
-1460 RMLSATDIVAREP
+1460 
-1473 RMPSATAHKVANIIK
+1473 
-1488 VDPTG
+1488 DPTG
-1493 DRTTSVATNLHLA
+1493 EEIYGALRREQGGDRDASEWLSEFGIKGIKYL
-1506 ADIILPTSAFERAGT
+1506 DGGSRASGDGT
-1521 SVATHIIILEKQT
+1521 HNYVIFSG
-1534 DPALAQQIQQQN
+1534 D
-1546 RDYSSAEN
+1546 
-1554 ITEFFERI
+1554 
-1562 RDSEIRPRVTPAQ
+1562 
-1575 TAETPA
+1575 
-1581 ASAPAADAPAAQ
+1581 DAM
-1593 TGTLDR
+1593 
-1599 GDLPI
+1599 
-1604 VEHVTG
+1604 
-1610 KGKTLRGIVR
+1610 IVR
-1620 ADLTQAQAKAID
+1620 RL
-1632 AFTFKKDG
+1632 
-1640 GWFIREK
+1640 
-1647 HLKPEEGGGAL
+1647 L
-1658 SRTGQSTPATR
+1658 SRTGQSPASR

-1721 AYEQG
+1721 AYEGG

-1782 RARFPDMGELESVE
+1782 RARYPDMGELESVE

-1816 NFIRAMLRKI
+1816 SFIRAVLRKV

-1850 AFAKRRDAGVRM
+1850 AFAKRRDAGIRM

-1933 VLGFLRENG
+1933 VLEFLRENG

-1949 LGGDEVNDG
+1949 LSDSKNETALPAGWRVVEQPPEETFRFAVVDEDG
-1958 AVAAL
+1958 EVMGAGSTPGIAISDAWDPDTRSDMPV
-1963 RYYLIDHAGLSDF
+1963 RYA
-1976 EAGNLA
+1976 
-1982 ARAARR
+1982 
-1988 EARAIGEIEGLINN
+1988 
-2002 ASDYDR
+2002 
-2008 LLGAFHSMPPSKY
+2008 
-2021 SNYQLPGGTNYRE
+2021 NYQLPGGTNYRE
-2034 VLLTLPVKST
+2034 VLLTLPQKTPNETT
-2044 ADPARAEYEAWAS
+2044 AVVDMEVGDDYDSWAVTVT
-2057 RNGLQPNATFTEE
+2057 RPDGTTAVYRFPTEISEDDAIE
-2070 RYKRE
+2070 R
-2075 TGNDAPAPRTMTAMN
+2075 GFALDAQNDAGRGFKPTYK
-2090 ADAAQNFRSPHW
+2090 SPHW
-2102 DDPNILAHIR
+2102 DAPNVLAHIR

-2131 SDWAQKGRKEGF
+2131 SDWAQDGRKRGF
-2143 GRESMSD
+2143 SDPNIKPVNNREFNRFLDGLLDEYIQQQVASGVDRRTAERAGIHMNILDLAALVGRQ
-2150 DRLRE
+2150 
-2155 LIEEADGNADTDG
+2155 EEYR
-2168 VSRADLLTM
+2168 VMRAGRDLDASG
-2177 AAHVGVT
+2177 AAL
-2184 GGPIPSAPFVTK
+2184 IPSAPFVTK

-2219 VAFVTGEQS
+2219 VAFVTGAQS

-2237 VKSIDYQRN
+2237 VRSIDWKPYGDGNKIVTIYPAGGNAIEFLVTPEAQTRSLSGGLSGN
-2246 PSDGT
+2246 EFTGKALSD
-2251 FKVLVMGMDGRGA
+2251 V
-2264 IWSKPRATL
+2264 
-2273 QEIEAAVG
+2273 VG
-2281 KEIAEKIE
+2281 KEIAEKIM
-2289 RNEGQDL
+2289 QDRSGDL
-2296 GFREVNYDRRL
+2296 S
-2307 QGDGLK
+2307 GDGLK

-2321 FYDRIVPNVAKDVL
+2321 FYDKIVPNVAKDVL
-2335 KKVGGGAMQR
+2335 KKVGGGSMGVVQIGDGAAYAPWNGMVDGR
-2345 VELFGQNAI
+2345 VEVGFDTRSGAQRWMEHMPERRTIQPAATLS
-2354 EKKAFPNRKYEPD
+2354 
-2367 MMQPG
+2367 QPG
-2372 FLITPAMRDRAMAG
+2372 FLITPAMREKAMAG

-2409 RPGFPEATR
+2409 RSGFPEATR

-2483 NPLVVHPETIP
+2483 NPLVVRPETIP

-2532 FDAEQVVY
+2532 FDAEQAVY

-2579 RRGAQA
+2579 RRGSQA

-2596 LRLDKVTAAVIDGV
+2596 LRLDKVTATVIDGV

-2718 AVRLGQLSPDAFEA
+2718 AVRLGQLSADAFEA

-2763 RGDQYKGRGMSQAV
+2763 RGDQYQGRGMSQAV

-2802 LRGES
+2802 LRGEA

-2872 LLARDFTQG
+2872 LLARDFTQA

-2899 LHRMIHDIEVGRML
+2899 LHRMIHDVEVGRML

-2986 IVNTNIYPLGQTYAD
+2986 IVNTNVYPLGETYAD

-3031 HDVTAKD
+3031 HDVGVKD
-3038 VLAALEVMRHRDRP
+3038 VLAALEVIRHQDRP
-3052 ENSLVLERFED
+3052 ENALVLERFED

-3120 ALAAQSKAG
+3120 SLAAQSRAG

-3175 FLDYQINAPWVNL
+3175 FLDYQINAPWINL

-3210 AKTKPWKVVKWG
+3210 AKTKPWKIAKWG

-3322 FTGKEITQETD
+3322 FTGKEITQQTD

-3359 AYSTEKIMQAGG
+3359 AYSTEKILGAGS

-3382 VAQAAAS
+3382 VVQAAAS

-3420 NVARLGR
+3420 NVAKLQR
-3427 ELQRKGIDPEEYEA
+3427 ELQRKGIDPEEFEA
-3441 KLQRQVQ
+3441 KVQRQNE
-3448 KRIDLQQE
+3448 KRIELATE
-3456 MAKKMGQGE
+3456 LAKKMGQQ